1 MKSLGSSLVLIIY
14 DDLKKLTNGMLKY
27 WSNSIKIMKYYDLIS
42 YIDIYLLI
50 ILKNDKNQ
58 NI

>member
-27 WSNSIKIMKYYDLIS
+27 WSNSIKIIKSIYPYLFIS
-42 YIDIYLLI
+42 IFINMI
-50 ILKNDKNQ
+50 
-58 NI
+58 NIKIFKIF

>member
-27 WSNSIKIMKYYDLIS
+27 WSNSIKIYDL
-42 YIDIYLLI
+42 IYLLI

-58 NI
+58 NV